1 LGPPVPG
8 SEYASALVVG
18 NDDLALVIE
27 EVANDSTLV
36 DDETIDVLFD
46 DSTLT

>member
-1 LGPPVPG
+1 
-8 SEYASALVVG
+8 VG